1 MKTDTLNSNSA
12 NTSLENAVKDSIGNV
27 IAAIKESKDKGPDF
41 GKGRFSAEMERIY
54 TGLIARFDIEP
65 LKAEKIARQAAS
77 DAGEILANVSAT
89 FKVSKVSKDGKV
101 SITDAAKAKGV
112 TVTNA
117 LMVARALQWID
128 DAGANGV
135 SYGFTKWKLSAPLQ
149 GYVDE
154 MKVPTAS

>member
-1 MKTDTLNSNSA
+1 MKTDTLISNSA
-12 NTSLENAVKDSIGNV
+12 NTSDATKG
-27 IAAIKESKDKGPDF
+27 KGPDF
-41 GKGRFSAEMERIY
+41 GKGRFSTEMERIY
-54 TGLIARFDIEP
+54 TGLIARFELP
-65 LKAEKIARQAAS
+65 EAKAEKIARQAAS

-135 SYGFTKWKLSAPLQ
+135 SFGFTKWKLSAPLQ

-154 MKVPTAS
+154 MTVPADKAS

>member
-1 MKTDTLNSNSA
+1 M
-12 NTSLENAVKDSIGNV
+12 
-27 IAAIKESKDKGPDF
+27 
-41 GKGRFSAEMERIY
+41 
-54 TGLIARFDIEP
+54 
-65 LKAEKIARQAAS
+65 
-77 DAGEILANVSAT
+77 
-89 FKVSKVSKDGKV
+89 SKDGKV

-117 LMVARALQWID
+117 LMIARARQWID

-149 GYVDE
+149 AYVDE